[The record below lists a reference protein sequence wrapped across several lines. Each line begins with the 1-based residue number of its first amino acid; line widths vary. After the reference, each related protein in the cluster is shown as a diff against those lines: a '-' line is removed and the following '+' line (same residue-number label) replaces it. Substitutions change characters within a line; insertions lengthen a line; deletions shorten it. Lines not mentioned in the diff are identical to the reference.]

1 MGFIDSCKGVF
12 LYSFQIC
19 KLKKF
24 NRNYRRYE
32 ILDIY
37 RHLVDSIKWAM
48 MNRDY
53 VCLIPYKG
61 NQWYITSS
69 DKRIIVDPGFTG
81 HEDTMKAAI
90 RLFYIKQ
97 GKMFVP
103 GSSKLPIFNII
114 NVTYS
119 NFKYV

>member
-1 MGFIDSCKGVF
+1 MRFLDSCREFF
-12 LYSFQIC
+12 LSSFQVC
-19 KLKKF
+19 RLKKF
-24 NRNYRRYE
+24 NRNYRRSE

-48 MNRDY
+48 MSRDY
-53 VCLIPYKG
+53 VCVVPYKN

-69 DKRIIVDPGFTG
+69 DRNIIIDQGFTG
-81 HEDTMKAAI
+81 HEDTLMAAI

-97 GKMFVP
+97 GRMYVL

-114 NVTYS
+114 KITYS

>member
-1 MGFIDSCKGVF
+1 MGFLDSCREFF
-12 LYSFQIC
+12 LSSFQIC

-24 NRNYRRYE
+24 NRNYRRSE

-37 RHLVDSIKWAM
+37 RHLVDSVKWAM

-53 VCLIPYKG
+53 VCLIPYKN

-69 DKRIIVDPGFTG
+69 NIKIIIDPGFTG
-81 HEDTMKAAI
+81 HDDTLLTAI
-90 RLFYIKQ
+90 RLFYRKQ
-97 GKMFVP
+97 GKMYVP
-103 GSSKLPIFNII
+103 GSFKLPIFNILK
-114 NVTYS
+114 VTYS